1 MSRKRKGGISEEG
14 QKILEDRGIWENET
28 TLRGEILESR
38 KRERINEDVVFMSH
52 QKGPITSTFTTDW
65 FLREGEGRE
74 FLGEWMKLTSVRSQ
88 DQSRMLHQTLTHSRL
103 TSGFIKLRRKRNPT
117 GVSYVRPSS

>member
-1 MSRKRKGGISEEG
+1 VYTTYYVIS
-14 QKILEDRGIWENET
+14 LENET

-38 KRERINEDVVFMSH
+38 KRERNNEDGVFMSH

-74 FLGEWMKLTSVRSQ
+74 LLDWIHKIT
-88 DQSRMLHQTLTHSRL
+88 
-103 TSGFIKLRRKRNPT
+103 KKRNPT
-117 GVSYVRPSS
+117 GVSYVRPSSYRKVGSIQRRISPSKTWFIFSYTSQEEIPSDHME